1 MLLKMEKI
9 IIDIDNLDNLDET
22 INELSIDLDT
32 KLALLLFLKKLKSIY
47 HTGCYIA
54 LKNNQIIDAYL
65 NIGKGLLLNVE
76 KDLTE
81 KDLTEKDNIIIYALT
96 YKKKVLRVNEGNF
109 DMLITQIKEL
119 QKRLRII
126 Q

>member
-1 MLLKMEKI
+1 MDKI

-22 INELSIDLDT
+22 VNSMSIDIDT
-32 KLALLLFLKKLKSIY
+32 KLVLLPFLEKLKSIY

-54 LKNNQIIDAYL
+54 LKNGQIIDAYL

-76 KDLTE
+76 KDLKE
-81 KDLTEKDNIIIYALT
+81 EHLTEEDNIIIYALT

-109 DMLITQIKEL
+109 DMLITQIEEL

>member
-1 MLLKMEKI
+1 MNKK
-9 IIDIDNLDNLDET
+9 IIDIDNLDNLDEMV
-22 INELSIDLDT
+22 NELSIDIDT
-32 KLALLLFLKKLKSIY
+32 KLVLVPFLEKLKSIY
-47 HTGCYIA
+47 HTGCYVA
-54 LKNNQIIDAYL
+54 LENYKIINAYL

-81 KDLTEKDNIIIYALT
+81 EDNINIIIYALT
-96 YKKKVLRVNEGNF
+96 YKKKVLRVNECDF

>member
-1 MLLKMEKI
+1 MNKK

-22 INELSIDLDT
+22 VNELSIDLDT
-32 KLALLLFLKKLKSIY
+32 KLILVPFLEKLKSIY
-47 HTGCYIA
+47 HTGCYVA
-54 LKNNQIIDAYL
+54 LENYKIINAYL

-81 KDLTEKDNIIIYALT
+81 EDNTNIIIYALT
-96 YKKKVLRVNEGNF
+96 YKKKVLRVNEGDF
-109 DMLITQIKEL
+109 DKLITQIKEL

>member
-1 MLLKMEKI
+1 MNKK

-22 INELSIDLDT
+22 INELSIDFDT
-32 KLALLLFLKKLKSIY
+32 KLVLLPFLEKLKSIY

-65 NIGKGLLLNVE
+65 NIGKGILLNVE

-81 KDLTEKDNIIIYALT
+81 EDNIIIYALT
-96 YKKKVLRVNEGNF
+96 YKKKVLRVNESDF
-109 DMLITQIKEL
+109 DMLITQIEEL
-119 QKRLRII
+119 QRKLSIM
-126 Q
+126 

>member
-1 MLLKMEKI
+1 MNKK

-22 INELSIDLDT
+22 VNELSIDIDT
-32 KLALLLFLKKLKSIY
+32 KLILLPFLEKLKSIY

-54 LKNNQIIDAYL
+54 LENDKIINAYL

-96 YKKKVLRVNEGNF
+96 YKKKVLRVNEGDF
-109 DMLITQIKEL
+109 DMLMTQIKEL

-126 Q
+126 

>member
-32 KLALLLFLKKLKSIY
+32 KLALLPFLKKLKSIY

-54 LKNNQIIDAYL
+54 LENNKTINAYL

>member
-1 MLLKMEKI
+1 MNKK
-9 IIDIDNLDNLDET
+9 IIDIDNLDNMDEAVNT
-22 INELSIDLDT
+22 LPIDIVTRLV
-32 KLALLLFLKKLKSIY
+32 LLPFLEKLKSIY

-65 NIGKGLLLNVE
+65 NIGKGILLNV
-76 KDLTE
+76 E

-96 YKKKVLRVNEGNF
+96 YKKKVLRVNEGDF

-119 QKRLRII
+119 QRRLGII
-126 Q
+126 

>member
-1 MLLKMEKI
+1 MEKI

-32 KLALLLFLKKLKSIY
+32 KLALIPFLEKLKSIY

-54 LKNNQIIDAYL
+54 LENNKIIDAYL
-65 NIGKGLLLNVE
+65 NIGKGLLLNVA

-81 KDLTEKDNIIIYALT
+81 EDNINIIIYALT
-96 YKKKVLRVNEGNF
+96 YKKKVLRVNEGDF

-119 QKRLRII
+119 QKRLNLL
-126 Q
+126 